1 MSFFSRKETVM
12 NFIEYVKQIWKNGPS
27 GSTPWSAA
35 RLNHIEDGIKNNND
49 MIRELSGNITTTCEN
64 AIITYAPALAL
75 INIMP
80 ASLINTVAIRG
91 GNWTTV
97 ATFPENYRPSK
108 VIKFPVAVY
117 NPEAFVAYGQLTPA
131 GALQIYSKTEI
142 KVNQGQTY
150 YNFTYFI

>member
-35 RLNHIEDGIKNNND
+35 RLNHIEDGIKNNNS
-49 MIRELSGNITTTCEN
+49 MISELNSNITTTREN
-64 AIITYAPALAL
+64 VIITYASALAL
-75 INIMP
+75 VNIMP
-80 ASLINTVAIRG
+80 NKLINTVAIRA
-91 GNWTTV
+91 GNWTTI
-97 ATFPENYRPSK
+97 ATLPENYRPSK

-142 KVNQGQTY
+142 KVKQGQTY

>member
-1 MSFFSRKETVM
+1 M

-27 GSTPWSAA
+27 GSTPWCAA
-35 RLNHIEDGIKNNND
+35 RLNHLEDGIKNNND

>member
-35 RLNHIEDGIKNNND
+35 RLNHLEDGIKNNND

>member
-1 MSFFSRKETVM
+1 M

-35 RLNHIEDGIKNNND
+35 RLNHLEDGIKNNND

>member
-1 MSFFSRKETVM
+1 M

>member
-35 RLNHIEDGIKNNND
+35 RLNHLEDGIKNNND

-142 KVNQGQTY
+142 KVNQGQIY

>member
-1 MSFFSRKETVM
+1 MSFFSRKETIM

-49 MIRELSGNITTTCEN
+49 MIRELSGNITTTREN
-64 AIITYAPALAL
+64 VIITYASALAL
-75 INIMP
+75 VNIMP
-80 ASLINTVAIRG
+80 NKLINTVAIRA
-91 GNWTTV
+91 GNWTTI
-97 ATFPENYRPSK
+97 ATLPENYRPSK

-142 KVNQGQTY
+142 KVNQGQIY